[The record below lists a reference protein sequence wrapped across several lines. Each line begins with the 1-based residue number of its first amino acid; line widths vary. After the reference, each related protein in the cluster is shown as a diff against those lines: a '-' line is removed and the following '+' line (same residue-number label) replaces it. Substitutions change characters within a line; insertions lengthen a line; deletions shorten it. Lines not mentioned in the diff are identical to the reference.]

1 MKALIRFFAV
11 ILMSCAALAAHAQ
24 QPGQLESLLAPIAL
38 YPDPLLSQ
46 ILDASRYP
54 DDVQSAAAWSRANPQ
69 LSGDAALAT
78 VQGTL
83 WPPSVKALTAYPD
96 VLARMAESPQ
106 WLGDLAAAY
115 SADAAGVMATVQE
128 LRARAQASG
137 YLQSN
142 GQQQVYDQGG
152 AIVVQPAYPSVVYA
166 PYYDPYVVYGGWG
179 WAYRPVFWRPWV
191 ARPVFVTRIVVAP
204 PIRWHAFPHTVVRS
218 APQAFVRAAPR
229 IVQGGPVVRPYRAVP
244 ESQRAPFVHSGGSTF
259 IHSGGSPIVRSAPAA
274 QAHFQ
279 SFHSSRGHDGGHHG
293 GRR

>member
-115 SADAAGVMATVQE
+115 
-128 LRARAQASG
+128 
-137 YLQSN
+137 
-142 GQQQVYDQGG
+142 
-152 AIVVQPAYPSVVYA
+152 
-166 PYYDPYVVYGGWG
+166 
-179 WAYRPVFWRPWV
+179 
-191 ARPVFVTRIVVAP
+191 
-204 PIRWHAFPHTVVRS
+204 
-218 APQAFVRAAPR
+218 
-229 IVQGGPVVRPYRAVP
+229 
-244 ESQRAPFVHSGGSTF
+244 
-259 IHSGGSPIVRSAPAA
+259 
-274 QAHFQ
+274 
-279 SFHSSRGHDGGHHG
+279 
-293 GRR
+293 